1 VLKKLLRSRRRD
13 YRGAAAVEFA
23 FVMIPF
29 FVMIIGM
36 IEYGRYFYVAS
47 NTSGAV
53 STTARKLEV
62 GDCWASGAALTYAKN
77 QAPQITTLTI
87 TPASSGSAP
96 AVGTSYKVVV
106 QANAKLM
113 SFLPLPGGGTVTR
126 TVTANVE
133 DTTPSSC

>member
-1 VLKKLLRSRRRD
+1 VLKKLLKSRRRD

-36 IEYGRYFYVAS
+36 IEYGWYFYVAS
-47 NTSGAV
+47 NTSGAT
-53 STTARKLEV
+53 STVARKLQV
-62 GDCWASGAALTYAKN
+62 GDCWSSGAALAYAQN
-77 QAPQITTLTI
+77 QAPQITSITI
-87 TPASSGSAP
+87 SPSVTSAP
-96 AVGTSYKVVV
+96 DVGTSFSVTA

-113 SFLPLPGGGTVTR
+113 DFLPLPGGGTVTR
-126 TVTANVE
+126 IVTANVE